1 MFLNWSN
8 LHSAHI
14 FYILKST
21 KFICIVVYSTKKM
34 LTNKTSKSW
43 KSNLPSF
50 LKLWH
55 IFINPKL
62 EIVLKMLLSMKFPF
76 YENSYL
82 SMKLPVINIFWLWN
96 LLSMQCP
103 IFEMFCP
110 WNVFLYNVLTPNC
123 LGWRVGS
130 KPDRSKPS
138 CNLRSWL
145 EPQYRYTG
153 TAGEHFILYFF
164 RNII

>member
-1 MFLNWSN
+1 M
-8 LHSAHI
+8 
-14 FYILKST
+14 
-21 KFICIVVYSTKKM
+21 KFPIYENS
-34 LTNKTSKSW
+34 S
-43 KSNLPSF
+43 
-50 LKLWH
+50 
-55 IFINPKL
+55 
-62 EIVLKMLLSMKFPF
+62 LSMKFPF

-138 CNLRSWL
+138 CNLWSWL

-153 TAGEHFILYFF
+153 TAGEHFFFYFF
-164 RNII
+164 NNYHLGLNIFEYMSIDICSTILVKTTRELVEQAVCGSTTSHYLLSLVYCIRIHSTSLEL